1 MLGLSNL
8 YTYPIMRD
16 VKRKANNMQFQ
27 RKFTISLFTKRSMH
41 YKKAWKTL
49 NYIKRKQPE
58 LLFRNKGG

>member
-41 YKKAWKTL
+41 YKKVWKTL
-49 NYIKRKQPE
+49 NYIKRKQSE
-58 LLFRNKGG
+58 LLSRNKGG

>member
-1 MLGLSNL
+1 
-8 YTYPIMRD
+8 MRD

-41 YKKAWKTL
+41 DKKAWKTL

-58 LLFRNKGG
+58 LLSRNKGG